1 MSTGFIYLL
10 VKLDSII
17 CMLKTL
23 SLPINILLGI
33 SIVIVLISYIGQAIA
48 REDDDCGKPPPADKV
63 KSIDFKM
70 KNIRKMGLKMLCWF
84 APLFLIFTVG
94 IGLVPTTKEMAVIY
108 VVPKIV
114 DNENAKKIPDKIFK
128 LADEWLEKMS
138 PENIVST
145 STKTSDSIAEAK
157 DKK

>member
-23 SLPINILLGI
+23 FAPIYLLLGV
-33 SIVIVLISYIGQAIA
+33 SIIIVLISYIGHAVA
-48 REDDDCGKPPPADKV
+48 REHDEQTGDPPPADKV
-63 KSIDFKM
+63 NSIDFKM
-70 KNIRKMGLKMLCWF
+70 KNLRKIGLKMLCWF
-84 APLFLIFTVG
+84 VPLFLIFTIA

-108 VVPKIV
+108 VVPKIMN
-114 DNENAKKIPDKIFK
+114 NENAKKIPDKIFK

-145 STKTSDSIAEAK
+145 TKSSNSIAEAK